1 MCVYVYVYMYVC
13 IYIYVY
19 GCIYIYIH
27 TYIYSSEARVGDHVI
42 YQLCL
47 SHFHQ
52 KKIESVD
59 KFKWYLLFTKF
70 CKNLLAGSR
79 VVTYG
84 RMDMVKRI
92 VAFL

>member
-1 MCVYVYVYMYVC
+1 MCV
-13 IYIYVY
+13 
-19 GCIYIYIH
+19 
-27 TYIYSSEARVGDHVI
+27 SETRVGDHVM

-47 SHFHQ
+47 SHFNKK

-59 KFKWYLLFTKF
+59 KYKWYLLFTKF
-70 CKNLLAGSR
+70 CRNLFSGSR
-79 VVTYG
+79 VVTCG